1 MKQLKASRRPLR
13 VARESVSGGSESGQ
27 MRLLRRR
34 TKAELAP
41 PVVLP
46 SLDRLAGL
54 IERVVELV
62 DEVAGAPSGDSKRPA
77 RACRTACAPAPP
89 QVLEPAAPPS
99 AASRRPPSR
108 RTLPRSRGGSPSSRR
123 RRGTRS
129 SRARDLCPSPG
140 DVLEL
145 DGAAFRVLRYAPSPL
160 PGDRR
165 RCAVVVEGGTAGA
178 GAKLRRVK
186 EESQIDEM
194 RAALRGDRERAEQ
207 SRQRSTENVLGLV
220 EPRADEPVAEAQPE
234 PAPRRGLLGRLF
246 GR

>member
-1 MKQLKASRRPLR
+1 
-13 VARESVSGGSESGQ
+13 

-54 IERVVELV
+54 IERVVQLV

-77 RACRTACAPAPP
+77 PAPGALPAPPAPP

-99 AASRRPPSR
+99 AATPSPAVVSSPAAEQGWLAFVPSPEGY
-108 RTLPRSRGGSPSSRR
+108 TLVPSPGSLP
-123 RRGTRS
+123 
-129 SRARDLCPSPG
+129 LPG

-145 DGAAFRVLRYAPSPL
+145 DGAAFRVLRHAPSPL

-165 RCAVVVEGGTAGA
+165 RCAVVS
-178 GAKLRRVK
+178 R
-186 EESQIDEM
+186 EE
-194 RAALRGDRERAEQ
+194 
-207 SRQRSTENVLGLV
+207 
-220 EPRADEPVAEAQPE
+220 PPE
-234 PAPRRGLLGRLF
+234 PERSSDA
-246 GR
+246 